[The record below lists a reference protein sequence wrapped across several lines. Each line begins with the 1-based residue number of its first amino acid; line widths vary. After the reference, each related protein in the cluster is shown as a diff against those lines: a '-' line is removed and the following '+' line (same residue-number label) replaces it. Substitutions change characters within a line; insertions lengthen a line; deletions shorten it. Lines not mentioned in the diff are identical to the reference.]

1 MRPRKNKN
9 RLIGKIP
16 AMLTGLLALSVAAF
30 AQGSRAAKPS
40 PPPNDVVRVETNLA
54 QTDVIVVDKKGQVVS
69 GLKPSEF
76 DLRVD
81 QKTQAITS
89 FDEVISGSPTE
100 EKQLKSARRPNDTE
114 KGASSQKGEA
124 RQRPFIFF
132 FVDDVH
138 LSGDGFARARSL
150 LLDFLDNQMKP
161 NARVAIVSTTGQI
174 GFLQQL
180 TDNKAVLCEAI
191 ARLAPRYDPETMPA
205 THVTISEADANMV
218 ENHSDRGL
226 FSYLVAATMREYSM
240 QNPLNAIMMV
250 KNRVRQINQ
259 QGKSAEFLTLTALES
274 LIRSTAPLPG
284 RKVVFFV
291 SDGFVVDLKRSNG
304 AAMIQRLAERSAAV
318 GAVIYTLDTRANVF
332 GPTADVSRND
342 YPDFGTSTTWRSLVE
357 TKAPQEPLET
367 LADQTGGRAYLNSN
381 ALSDGVSDAL
391 AENASYY
398 LLGWRPEGKQQA
410 GRSNVEIRVIGRPDL
425 KVRTRRRYFDFS
437 HLQPGNSQSSAAS
450 SPEDELKFALGSLY
464 PRRDVPTAVSVVMV
478 STADGKAL
486 EVSMK
491 IDGSILAFER
501 IGGQEL
507 AVVDVLGA
515 AIDDRGVCSTFKQ
528 KLDVPRD
535 ITTRD
540 RFIQWKR
547 VLPLPA
553 GLYQVR
559 VAVRDRRSGQAGS
572 AMTWI
577 EIPKAEVRP
586 ARNQ

>member
-1 MRPRKNKN
+1 
-9 RLIGKIP
+9 
-16 AMLTGLLALSVAAF
+16 MLTGLLALTVPSF
-30 AQGSRAAKPS
+30 AQNSRSAKPS
-40 PPPNDVVRVETNLA
+40 PTPDDVIRVETNLV
-54 QTDVIVVDKKGQVVS
+54 QTDVIVVDKKGQVFS
-69 GLKPSEF
+69 GLKASEF
-76 DLRVD
+76 ELRVD

-89 FDEVISGSPTE
+89 FDEVISGSSTE
-100 EKQLKSARRPNDTE
+100 EKQLNPARRPNDTE
-114 KGASSQKGEA
+114 KGASSPKVEA

-150 LLDFLDNQMKP
+150 LLDFLNNQMKP
-161 NARVAIVSTTGQI
+161 NDRVAIVSTNGQI

-180 TDNKAVLCEAI
+180 TDNKAVLREAI
-191 ARLAPRYDPETMPA
+191 ARLAPRYDPEAMPA
-205 THVTISEADANMV
+205 THVIISEADANMV

-226 FSYLVAATMREYSM
+226 FSYLVAATMREYNM

-259 QGKSAEFLTLTALES
+259 QGKNAEFLTLIALEG
-274 LIRSTAPLPG
+274 LIRSATPLPG
-284 RKVVFFV
+284 RKVIFFV

-304 AAMIQRLAERSAAV
+304 AAMIERLAERSAAV
-318 GAVIYTLDTRANVF
+318 GAAIYTLDTRANVL
-332 GPTADVSRND
+332 GPATDASRND

-357 TKAPQEPLET
+357 NKAPQEPLET

-398 LLGWRPEGKQQA
+398 LLGWRPDGKQQA
-410 GRSNVEIRVIGRPDL
+410 GRSNIEIRVIGRPDL

-437 HLQPGNSQSSAAS
+437 HSQPGNLQSSAAS

-464 PRRDVPTAVSVVMV
+464 PRRDVPTAVSVVIV

-491 IDGSILAFER
+491 IDGSMLAFEN
-501 IGGQEL
+501 IGGKES
-507 AVVDVLGA
+507 ASVDVLGA

-528 KLDVPRD
+528 KLDVPRE
-535 ITTRD
+535 ITVRD

-559 VAVRDRRSGQAGS
+559 VAVRDRRSGQVGS

-577 EIPKAEVRP
+577 EIPKPEVPP